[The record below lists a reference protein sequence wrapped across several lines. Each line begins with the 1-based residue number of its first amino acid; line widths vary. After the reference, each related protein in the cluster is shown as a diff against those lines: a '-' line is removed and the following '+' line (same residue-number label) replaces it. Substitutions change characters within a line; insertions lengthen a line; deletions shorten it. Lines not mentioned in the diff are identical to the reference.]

1 MASVIRGIDRPLLF
15 TVLAILGLGLYNL
28 ASASRPMGVSLHV
41 SQGVYA
47 AAGLLVMALIA
58 SFHYRLL
65 EGLAIPIFVTV
76 LVLLLA
82 TDLFG
87 KIVNGSRRWLVVG
100 PVNVQTSDLAK
111 VAVILVLARI
121 LHLERW
127 EGGLTLRQI
136 FRPFNL
142 SRPVLLIAVVLVAS
156 VLGDAVRPPK
166 LELLVNNRH
175 RAVGKLGETTPTL
188 RIGSRKKGTDVQLPM
203 GGVAGQHAEVLRV
216 EDGEYRVRDLGSE
229 AGTYVNGQRVVGE
242 LPLHH
247 GDLIRFGLNP
257 RAELRFSASIAKV
270 RPFLPYLAIL
280 AALWLGLA
288 LVQIFSTRTFGWPEL
303 IAPID
308 VVIVPCVLV
317 LAQPDLGTTMVTV
330 LVAFTMFLY
339 VGLRPVSL
347 ALLFASGL
355 VFAIIAWLG
364 ILKPYQKERVMTFLN
379 PTSDLAGAGY
389 HQHQSMIAIGSGGW
403 FGKGHGQGTQT
414 QLSFLPEQQTDFIF
428 SVWAEEQGFVGC
440 LILVALYAALIIV
453 ALRIT
458 LRARDRF
465 GALLACGATALLFW
479 HTAINM
485 LMVLRLAPVVG
496 VPLPLFSNGGSF
508 LVTVLMAIG
517 LLMSVSVRRQM
528 F

>member
-1 MASVIRGIDRPLLF
+1 VASVIRGIDRPLLF

-216 EDGEYRVRDLGSE
+216 EDGEYRVRDSGLRG
-229 AGTYVNGQRVVGE
+229 
-242 LPLHH
+242 
-247 GDLIRFGLNP
+247 GDLRQ
-257 RAELRFSASIAKV
+257 RSA
-270 RPFLPYLAIL
+270 
-280 AALWLGLA
+280 
-288 LVQIFSTRTFGWPEL
+288 
-303 IAPID
+303 
-308 VVIVPCVLV
+308 
-317 LAQPDLGTTMVTV
+317 
-330 LVAFTMFLY
+330 
-339 VGLRPVSL
+339 
-347 ALLFASGL
+347 
-355 VFAIIAWLG
+355 
-364 ILKPYQKERVMTFLN
+364 
-379 PTSDLAGAGY
+379 
-389 HQHQSMIAIGSGGW
+389 GG
-403 FGKGHGQGTQT
+403 G
-414 QLSFLPEQQTDFIF
+414 
-428 SVWAEEQGFVGC
+428 
-440 LILVALYAALIIV
+440 
-453 ALRIT
+453 
-458 LRARDRF
+458 
-465 GALLACGATALLFW
+465 
-479 HTAINM
+479 
-485 LMVLRLAPVVG
+485 
-496 VPLPLFSNGGSF
+496 
-508 LVTVLMAIG
+508 
-517 LLMSVSVRRQM
+517 
-528 F
+528 

>member
-1 MASVIRGIDRPLLF
+1 MASVIRGIDRPLLL

-47 AAGLLVMALIA
+47 AAGILAMGLIA

-76 LVLLLA
+76 LALLLA

-175 RAVGKLGETTPTL
+175 RAVGKLGEQTPIL

-270 RPFLPYLAIL
+270 RPFLPYLAIV

-288 LVQIFSTRTFGWPEL
+288 LVQIFSTRSFGWPEL

-317 LAQPDLGTTMVTV
+317 LAQPDLTTKMFTG
-330 LVAFTMFLY
+330 LVAFTMFIY
-339 VGLRPVSL
+339 MEIRPVAL
-347 ALLFASGL
+347 ALLCGCGFGVASG
-355 VFAIIAWLG
+355 AWVVV
-364 ILKPYQKERVMTFLN
+364 LK
-379 PTSDLAGAGY
+379 A
-389 HQHQSMIAIGSGGW
+389 
-403 FGKGHGQGTQT
+403 
-414 QLSFLPEQQTDFIF
+414 
-428 SVWAEEQGFVGC
+428 
-440 LILVALYAALIIV
+440 
-453 ALRIT
+453 
-458 LRARDRF
+458 
-465 GALLACGATALLFW
+465 
-479 HTAINM
+479 
-485 LMVLRLAPVVG
+485 
-496 VPLPLFSNGGSF
+496 
-508 LVTVLMAIG
+508 
-517 LLMSVSVRRQM
+517 
-528 F
+528 